1 MMICKDAYNQLRV
14 QNTSKLQNLK
24 NGMIPEFEREALAGP
39 GRKSSMKKTASEIPF
54 LESGTNGSDEQ

>member
-1 MMICKDAYNQLRV
+1 ME
-14 QNTSKLQNLK
+14 NLK